1 MVNIGKNAWLRPNGW
16 YIVVSTVCF
25 YVCDYGN
32 HTGFILFSL
41 LFMVY
46 GQVVELVDTQVSK
59 TCAARRVGSTPTLAT
74 NLNNDLKL

>member
-32 HTGFILFSL
+32 HTGFIFLTIY
-41 LFMVY
+41 Y
-46 GQVVELVDTQVSK
+46 GQVVELVYTHDSK
-59 TCAARRVGSTPTLAT
+59 SCAARRVGSSPTLAT
-74 NLNNDLKL
+74 LLMIKN